1 MYFYINKSDPGGQFH
16 KHTFIFNYIFLCGW
30 MYRIIKFL
38 NFSEL
43 SSPKSRD
50 FLLLNINI
58 LILHYV
64 SMQSEIYHPRFIN
77 SLKQYTAKLEAE
89 NDKIRAENTELKAR
103 IAKLEDKQTQN
114 ELIKN
119 LLSVPHDK
127 NHQLVKD
134 QIHMI

>member
-1 MYFYINKSDPGGQFH
+1 
-16 KHTFIFNYIFLCGW
+16 
-30 MYRIIKFL
+30 
-38 NFSEL
+38 
-43 SSPKSRD
+43 
-50 FLLLNINI
+50 
-58 LILHYV
+58 
-64 SMQSEIYHPRFIN
+64 MQSEIYHPRFVN

-103 IAKLEDKQTQN
+103 IAKLEDNQTQN

-119 LLSVPHDK
+119 LLSVSHDK